1 MRPIP
6 TRTLCHSQPLQFA
19 PVLDHCVT
27 PDPERVGVSCIPRCS
42 QTRTR
47 TPGLKCKGLISR
59 SQYSIELVFYRRTRM
74 DVDGVPCQPV
84 APRPSDS
91 EYMST
96 GAPPT
101 GWRVRASSKLPTLHR
116 ATSSTR
122 TSSYSHAAYVKFLL
136 TTSGNHHLPSSSE
149 DGRVTC
155 RP

>member
-1 MRPIP
+1 MPDM
-6 TRTLCHSQPLQFA
+6 LPL
-19 PVLDHCVT
+19 T
-27 PDPERVGVSCIPRCS
+27 PFC
-42 QTRTR
+42 R
-47 TPGLKCKGLISR
+47 TPGLKCKGLISPLAVLDRVGFPHKDSKVALASTLLIRMSR
-59 SQYSIELVFYRRTRM
+59 SARWVAIQVASME
-74 DVDGVPCQPV
+74 VDGVPCQPV

-91 EYMST
+91 EYMIT

-101 GWRVRASSKLPTLHR
+101 GWRVRASRKLPTLHR

-136 TTSGNHHLPSSSE
+136 TTSGNHHLPSSE